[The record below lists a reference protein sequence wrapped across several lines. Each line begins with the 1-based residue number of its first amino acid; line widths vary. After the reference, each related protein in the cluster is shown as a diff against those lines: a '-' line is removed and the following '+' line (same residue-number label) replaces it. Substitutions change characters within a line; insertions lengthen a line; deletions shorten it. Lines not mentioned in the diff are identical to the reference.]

1 MNPFDFVNAINTNKK
16 DLIVD
21 DLSEKSY
28 VPYVINR
35 QLSYFQDTVLLANEM
50 NKHHQLDNKLQF
62 HFLLNTVRNR
72 KRFSKWFKPEEETDL
87 GDVKEYYGYS
97 NDKARQALT
106 ILSRNQIESLKKDTQ
121 KGGRR

>member
-87 GDVKEYYGYS
+87 GAVKEYYGYS